1 MDAVSSD
8 EKDNAGV
15 SDTDSRVLV
24 SIDDS
29 VAITSELT
37 KVLNEGEA
45 ETATE
50 TSRNVLVKLCERVMN
65 TSVEVGL
72 IVLVSIDDS
81 VAITSELTKV
91 LNEGEAETATET
103 SRNVLV
109 KLCEGVM
116 NTSVEVGLIAGRGV
130 DVATSESND
139 VSRISKDNV
148 GVKNDVSIPLPMSE
162 VSTTMELLG
171 TMTEVVSS
179 KEVVSSV
186 NEVAPAAI
194 ELEVIRSKLV
204 SEGVGSS

>member
-8 EKDNAGV
+8 EKDNAVV

-29 VAITSELT
+29 VAITAELT

-50 TSRNVLVKLCERVMN
+50 TSRNVLVKLCERVMK

-91 LNEGEAETATET
+91 LNEGEAETSTET

-116 NTSVEVGLIAGRGV
+116 NTSVEIGLIAVRGV